1 MTNERAVQRDR
12 LAGRRALVT
21 GAAQGIGFAI
31 ASRLAAEGARVA
43 CVDIDGALLSA
54 LPFEA
59 LRIEADVRDEAA
71 VERAVLR
78 AEEAFG
84 GLDAI
89 VANAAVEPLDRD
101 GELHLLDAAVF
112 RDIVET
118 NLVGMFLTCK
128 HGVRAL
134 LRAGGG
140 SVTLTASPTGILGIA
155 PSETGYS
162 SSKGGAISLMRVIAS
177 GYAERRI
184 RANCVLPG
192 VTDTR
197 VNRPFMDD
205 PALRAEMLGAIPM
218 RRIGGPDEVAAVA
231 AFLTS
236 DDASYVT
243 GAVYA
248 VDGGLTA
255 I

>member
-1 MTNERAVQRDR
+1 MTARRDVGEAR
-12 LAGRRALVT
+12 LAGKRALVT
-21 GAAQGIGFAI
+21 GAAQGIGLAI
-31 ASRLAAEGARVA
+31 AHRLAADGARVA
-43 CVDIDGALLSA
+43 CLDIDEALLSA

-59 LRIEADVRDEAA
+59 LTLTADVRDEAA
-71 VERAVLR
+71 IEHAILRVEKT
-78 AEEAFG
+78 FG
-84 GLDAI
+84 GLDII
-89 VANAAVEPLDRD
+89 VANAAIEPLDRD

-118 NLVGMFLTCK
+118 NLVGMFLTSK

-134 LRAGGG
+134 LRTGGG
-140 SVTLTASPTGILGIA
+140 SVVLTASPTGILGIA
-155 PSETGYS
+155 PAETGYS

-177 GYAERRI
+177 GYATMNI

-197 VNRPFMDD
+197 VNKPFMDD
-205 PALRAEMLGAIPM
+205 PALRAGMLGAIPM
-218 RRIGGPDEVAAVA
+218 CRIGDPAEVAAVA
-231 AFLTS
+231 AFLAS

-243 GAVYA
+243 GAVYM

>member
-1 MTNERAVQRDR
+1 MTNERSVPRDR

-112 RDIVET
+112 R
-118 NLVGMFLTCK
+118 MFLTCK